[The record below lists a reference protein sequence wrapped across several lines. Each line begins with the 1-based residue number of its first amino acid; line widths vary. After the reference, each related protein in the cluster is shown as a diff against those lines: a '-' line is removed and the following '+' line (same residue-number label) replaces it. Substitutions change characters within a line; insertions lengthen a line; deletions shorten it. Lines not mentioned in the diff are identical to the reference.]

1 MAIKFETTKFPQ
13 MEIGN
18 LLAQNYGEHIL
29 SVEIEEDTPNGYICK
44 LGKMKKLDLW
54 TKEEATAINAYIAL
68 KDAAGR
74 FLVVINDPKD
84 CAVIYTKP
92 LNPYENPKA
101 LANANFYNDPADGPV
116 RAYELHKHD
125 RFWLT
130 ADAFDGEEPEVGK
143 DITTVTNGKLVVPA

>member
-1 MAIKFETTKFPQ
+1 MAINFKTTTFPQ

-18 LLAQNYGEHIL
+18 LLAQNYGEHVL
-29 SVEIEEDTPNGYICK
+29 SVEITEDTHNGYICK

-54 TKEEATAINAYIAL
+54 TMEEADAIDAYIAL

-74 FLVVINDPKD
+74 FLVVINDPQD
-84 CAVIYTKP
+84 CAVIYQKP
-92 LNPYENPKA
+92 LNPYESPKA
-101 LANANFYNDPADGPV
+101 LANASFYNDPADGPV

-143 DITTVTNGKLVVPA
+143 TISTVTDGKLVVNA